1 MAVVKP
7 VVFGPDGALR
17 NIQAGDTLAG
27 GSETGIINLTAA
39 AALIAGN
46 AVYSSAAGAVNKAQ
60 ANAAATRTVIGL
72 TTGAIASAASGPV
85 QMNGVLSLSTAQWDA
100 VCGTTGGL
108 TFNVPN
114 LLDVCSKLGE
124 QGVKFVAEPTQQ
136 GFGIMAL
143 VADPDGNIMAL
154 WEDNVTPPAGPE

>member
-60 ANAAATRTVIGL
+60 ANAAGTRTVIGL

-85 QMNGVLSLSTAQWDA
+85 QVNGVLSLSTAQWDA

-108 TFNVPN
+108 TPNTPYFNSPTTAGLLTATVPTTTGQY
-114 LLDVCSKLGE
+114 S
-124 QGVKFVAEPTQQ
+124 TQV
-136 GFGIMAL
+136 GIATSTTEMII
-143 VADPDGNIMAL
+143 DPRSPFLI
-154 WEDNVTPPAGPE
+154 